1 MNLPVNIRE
10 AEGVEDLAFVRKA
23 WRETFQYGSLAVDG
37 ADKAHY
43 FDEMTRL
50 FAAILP
56 GASARIA
63 CDPADDDNRVGFAC
77 WTDDVL
83 HYVYVMRDFRGHGLA
98 PALLEGLPIKAYSFT
113 TLQCVKRLK
122 PLVRGWAFRP
132 RFTYGS

>member
-1 MNLPVNIRE
+1 MTEPVKIRDANE
-10 AEGVEDLAFVRKA
+10 TDWGFMRKA

-50 FAAILP
+50 FAVIVP
-56 GASARIA
+56 YASARIA
-63 CDPADDDNRVGFAC
+63 CDASDDDNRVGFAC
-77 WTDDVL
+77 WTDEVL
-83 HYVYVMRDFRGHGLA
+83 HYVYVMKDFRGHGIV
-98 PALLEGLPIKAYSFT
+98 PALLENLPIKAYSFT

-122 PLVRGWAFRP
+122 PLVRGWAFKP